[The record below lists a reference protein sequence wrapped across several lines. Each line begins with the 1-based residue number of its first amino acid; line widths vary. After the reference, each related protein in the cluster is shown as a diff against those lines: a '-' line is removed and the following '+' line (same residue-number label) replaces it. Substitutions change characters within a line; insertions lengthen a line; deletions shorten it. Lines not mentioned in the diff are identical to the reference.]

1 MSRHSVAVIDQQNAE
16 WNRLE
21 RQIGINSQLYNENR
35 TDKSSRRGQYEA
47 WTGSIHPKSPTLN
60 GEASRSGFEDCSHHE
75 SIGTVARSSFW
86 DVGWLL
92 GNLTDCLGVLWSM
105 VMDLG

>member
-60 GEASRSGFEDCSHHE
+60 GEANMSLLLFTLESGRIE
-75 SIGTVARSSFW
+75 SFLNCPLKSQLIRP
-86 DVGWLL
+86 
-92 GNLTDCLGVLWSM
+92 M
-105 VMDLG
+105 